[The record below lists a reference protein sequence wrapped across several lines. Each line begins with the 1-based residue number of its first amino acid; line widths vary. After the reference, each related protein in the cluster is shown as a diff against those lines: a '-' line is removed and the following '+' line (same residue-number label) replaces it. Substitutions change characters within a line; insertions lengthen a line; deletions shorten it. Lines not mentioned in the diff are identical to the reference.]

1 MKRLIVVLSM
11 FTLLGAGCSVSTN
24 EYPDTT
30 NMTPEQLQRAMDEE
44 MRVNPPQYLP
54 EIEMAMEDDFALM
67 LKREEKMRSGTFREK
82 AHAGQGTAT
91 ITRKDG
97 KTYLV
102 LDAAFKTDAGPRL
115 HVFLAGHP
123 DPGSS
128 TDLHSMGD
136 LDLGALKSPSGGQV
150 YEIPD
155 DKADEDWRSVV
166 VYCVPFKVVFTAAS
180 LN

>member
-1 MKRLIVVLSM
+1 MNRFIAS
-11 FTLLGAGCSVSTN
+11 FAIFALLGAGCSASTN

-44 MRVNPPQYLP
+44 MRTNPPQYLP
-54 EIEMAMEDDFALM
+54 EIEMAMEDEQARMIVKGEKAL
-67 LKREEKMRSGTFREK
+67 SGTFREK
-82 AHAGQGTAT
+82 AHLGQGTAT
-91 ITRKDG
+91 IARKDG

-115 HVFLAGHP
+115 HVYLAGHP
-123 DPGSS
+123 DPNSS
-128 TDLHSMGD
+128 PDVHSMGD
-136 LDLGALKSPSGGQV
+136 LDLGPLKSPFGAQV
-150 YEIPD
+150 YEIPEA
-155 DKADEDWRSVV
+155 KAGEDWRSVV